1 MTKEICIIDDDTIY
15 QFLMRKI
22 MLGTEVKTTAIS
34 YKNGKDAIES
44 FTSSLLNHIKLPD
57 IILLDIEMPF
67 MNGWDFMNQM
77 ELLLDNYKI
86 TSTEIYIV
94 SSSISYEDI
103 EKAKLFKNISGYF
116 SKPISV
122 KDLNKIIQ

>member
-1 MTKEICIIDDDTIY
+1 MIKEICIIDDDTIY

-22 MLGTEVKTTAIS
+22 MLGTEVETTAIS

-86 TSTEIYIV
+86 TSTKIYIV

>member
-22 MLGTEVKTTAIS
+22 MLGTEVETTAIS

-86 TSTEIYIV
+86 TSTKIYIV

>member
-86 TSTEIYIV
+86 TSTKIYIV